1 MNIQWAGV
9 SLAFGAGML
18 ATVNP
23 CGFAMLPAYLSFFA
37 GMDEGPNSRV
47 RAVLRALLV
56 GLVLTAGFTLVFLV
70 FGVLLS
76 SVKSQIDSSLP
87 WVTVVFGFVL
97 FALGVAMLR
106 GFEPK
111 IRIPRFDRG
120 GEATTLPSMFIYGVS
135 FAVASLSCAIGPF
148 ITAVAGTASGE
159 NGSYPN
165 AAAHYLAY
173 AFGMGLV
180 VTVLTLAVALA
191 KSSLVTRIRSV
202 LPYVNRIAG
211 IFLIVAGLYVAYY
224 GWYEVRVLRGDFL
237 DPDASAPLVDTVE
250 GWRNSL
256 VAWITEQQTLIG
268 WVTAIAVAAAVG
280 YVALRR
286 RGPSPERIRSSEPI
300 AVPEPI
306 ETSERSEAISEAD
319 APDPTSV

>member
-37 GMDEGPNSRV
+37 GMDEGPTSRV

-56 GLVLTAGFTLVFLV
+56 GLVLTAGFILVFLI

-87 WVTVVFGFVL
+87 WVTVIFGFIL
-97 FALGVAMLR
+97 FGLGVGMLR

-135 FAVASLSCAIGPF
+135 FAIASLSCAIGPF

-191 KSSLVTRIRSV
+191 KSSLVTRIRAV

-211 IFLIVAGLYVAYY
+211 IFLIIAGLYVAYY

-256 VAWITEQQTLIG
+256 VAWITEQQTGIG
-268 WVTAIAVAAAVG
+268 WATAALVAVAVG
-280 YVALRR
+280 YVTLRR
-286 RGPSPERIRSSEPI
+286 RGAAPEL
-300 AVPEPI
+300 A
-306 ETSERSEAISEAD
+306 ETVGTTE
-319 APDPTSV
+319 APDTTSV

>member
-1 MNIQWAGV
+1 
-9 SLAFGAGML
+9 
-18 ATVNP
+18 
-23 CGFAMLPAYLSFFA
+23 
-37 GMDEGPNSRV
+37 
-47 RAVLRALLV
+47 
-56 GLVLTAGFTLVFLV
+56 
-70 FGVLLS
+70 
-76 SVKSQIDSSLP
+76 
-87 WVTVVFGFVL
+87 
-97 FALGVAMLR
+97 MLR
-106 GFEPK
+106 GFELK

-135 FAVASLSCAIGPF
+135 FAIASLSCAIGPF

-191 KSSLVTRIRSV
+191 KSSVVTSIRSV

-211 IFLIVAGLYVAYY
+211 IFLVIAGLYVAYY

-256 VAWITEQQTLIG
+256 VAWITENQTPIG
-268 WVTAIAVAAAVG
+268 WAAAVLVTMAIG

-286 RGPSPERIRSSEPI
+286 RGSSE
-300 AVPEPI
+300 EN
-306 ETSERSEAISEAD
+306 SEIRASAD
-319 APDPTSV
+319 SPDPTSV

>member
-37 GMDEGPNSRV
+37 GMDEGPSSRV

-76 SVKSQIDSSLP
+76 SVKSKIDSSLP
-87 WVTVVFGFVL
+87 WVTVVFGFIL
-97 FALGVAMLR
+97 FGLGVAMLR

-111 IRIPRFDRG
+111 IRIPRFDKG

-165 AAAHYLAY
+165 AVAHYLAY

-211 IFLIVAGLYVAYY
+211 IFLIIAGLYVAYY

-256 VAWITEQQTLIG
+256 VAWITEQQTVIG
-268 WVTAIAVAAAVG
+268 WVTAITVAAAAG
-280 YVALRR
+280 YVVLRR
-286 RGPSPERIRSSEPI
+286 RG
-300 AVPEPI
+300 ATTEPI
-306 ETSERSEAISEAD
+306 EPIEAAEATEAISGAD
-319 APDPTSV
+319 TPDPSNV

>member
-37 GMDEGPNSRV
+37 GMDEGPSSRV

-87 WVTVVFGFVL
+87 WVTVVFGFIL
-97 FALGVAMLR
+97 FGLGVAMLR

-111 IRIPRFDRG
+111 IRIPRFDKG

-148 ITAVAGTASGE
+148 ITAVAGTASGD

-165 AAAHYLAY
+165 AVAHYLAY

-211 IFLIVAGLYVAYY
+211 IFLIIAGLYVAYY

-256 VAWITEQQTLIG
+256 VTWITEQQTVIG
-268 WVTAIAVAAAVG
+268 WVTAVAVAVAIG

-286 RGPSPERIRSSEPI
+286 RGPSALPLEPTTEI
-300 AVPEPI
+300 EPDD
-306 ETSERSEAISEAD
+306 ETESISGTE
-319 APDPTSV
+319 APDASSV

>member
-37 GMDEGPNSRV
+37 GMDEGPSSRV

-56 GLVLTAGFTLVFLV
+56 GMTLTAGFILVFLV

-87 WVTVVFGFVL
+87 WVTVVFGFIL
-97 FALGVAMLR
+97 FGLGVAMLR

-135 FAVASLSCAIGPF
+135 FAIASLSCAIGPF

-191 KSSLVTRIRSV
+191 KSSVVTSIRSV

-224 GWYEVRVLRGDFL
+224 GWYEVRVLRGDFI
-237 DPDASAPLVDTVE
+237 DPDATAPLVDTVE

-256 VAWITEQQTLIG
+256 VAWITENQTPIG
-268 WVTAIAVAAAVG
+268 WATAVLVTMAIG

-286 RGPSPERIRSSEPI
+286 RGPSEENSEI
-300 AVPEPI
+300 TA
-306 ETSERSEAISEAD
+306 SAD
-319 APDPTSV
+319 SPDPTSV

>member
-37 GMDEGPNSRV
+37 GMDEGPSSRV

-87 WVTVVFGFVL
+87 WVTVVFGFIL
-97 FALGVAMLR
+97 FGLGVAMLR

-111 IRIPRFDRG
+111 IRIPRFDKG

-165 AAAHYLAY
+165 AVAHYLAY

-211 IFLIVAGLYVAYY
+211 IFLIIAGLYVAYY

-256 VAWITEQQTLIG
+256 VAWITEQQTVIG
-268 WVTAIAVAAAVG
+268 WVTAVAVAVAVG

-286 RGPSPERIRSSEPI
+286 RGPGTD
-300 AVPEPI
+300 PI
-306 ETSERSEAISEAD
+306 EPTDPAIETEPPAEPV
-319 APDPTSV
+319 AGAETPDPTSV

>member
-37 GMDEGPNSRV
+37 GMDEGPTSRV

-56 GLVLTAGFTLVFLV
+56 GLVLTAGFILVFLI

-87 WVTVVFGFVL
+87 WVTVIFGFIL
-97 FALGVAMLR
+97 FGLGVAMLR

-135 FAVASLSCAIGPF
+135 FAIASLSCAIGPF

-165 AAAHYLAY
+165 AVVHYLAY

-191 KSSLVTRIRSV
+191 KSSLVTRIRAV

-211 IFLIVAGLYVAYY
+211 IFLLIAGLYVAYY

-256 VAWITEQQTLIG
+256 VAWITEQQTAIG
-268 WVTAIAVAAAVG
+268 WATAALVAVAVG
-280 YVALRR
+280 YVTLRR
-286 RGPSPERIRSSEPI
+286 RGAATEPT
-300 AVPEPI
+300 
-306 ETSERSEAISEAD
+306 ETVGTTE
-319 APDPTSV
+319 APDTTSV

>member
-23 CGFAMLPAYLSFFA
+23 CGFAMLPAYLGFFA
-37 GMDEGPNSRV
+37 GMDDGPTSRV

-97 FALGVAMLR
+97 FGLGVAMLK

-135 FAVASLSCAIGPF
+135 FAIASLSCAIGPF

-165 AAAHYLAY
+165 AVAHYLAY

-191 KSSLVTRIRSV
+191 KSSLVTSIRSV
-202 LPYVNRIAG
+202 LPYVNRVAG
-211 IFLIVAGLYVAYY
+211 MFLIVAGLYVAYY
-224 GWYEVRVLRGDFL
+224 GWYEVRVLRGDFI
-237 DPDASAPLVDTVE
+237 DPDASAPIVDTVE

-256 VAWITEQQTLIG
+256 VSWITENQTPIG
-268 WVTAIAVAAAVG
+268 WATAALVVAAIG

-286 RGPSPERIRSSEPI
+286 RGSDADGAEITTP
-300 AVPEPI
+300 A
-306 ETSERSEAISEAD
+306 ET
-319 APDPTSV
+319 PDTTTV